1 MSGGLDQKQENTTI
15 QKLGY
20 QLLTQRMGEMMIVM
34 QRSSHQRIS

>member
-1 MSGGLDQKQENTTI
+1 MTGALDQKQQNTTI

-34 QRSSHQRIS
+34 KRSCH